1 MKQWRSKI
9 KLASRILPVIL
20 IERRKYL
27 KYLFDFI
34 FRSRLAVGKAYH
46 NGDGFSPPP
55 RLITLGITDYCNL
68 RCQMCPFQQS
78 ELEKDVLPF
87 DLIKKIIDEVSGFAY
102 YIALCGRGE
111 TLLHPDL
118 FKIINYIKTRGLV
131 CAIGTNGTL
140 LEEKAEELINSGVD
154 ILNISVDGIG
164 ETHDRIRGVPGTFQ
178 KVINGIHKVKSV
190 AQKHKLI
197 ITINS
202 AVTGSGY
209 KQLTELCQLANET
222 GMDILTVAHPAYIRP
237 PKMLKAQKNLLR
249 ELPIPEDALSWEN
262 VDVGNED
269 INLDDLY
276 RVVKEISQQDQGTIV
291 LSTPNLTTLAA
302 LKRYYEFSGFVIKK
316 APKCLWESAYVAS
329 NGDLMMCDVYRMGN
343 LKDDKFLDVWNNES
357 CRNLRKLLKKYGRFP
372 ICSTCCRYYAR

>member
-9 KLASRILPVIL
+9 KLASGVLPVIL
-20 IERRKYL
+20 TKRRRYL

-34 FRSRLAVGKAYH
+34 FISPLTTGKAYH

-87 DLIKKIIDEVSGFAY
+87 NLIKKIIDEVSGFAH

-118 FKIINYIKTRGLV
+118 FNIINYIKAKGLI

-154 ILNISVDGIG
+154 ILNISIDAIG
-164 ETHDRIRGVPGTFQ
+164 ETHDKIRGVPGTFQ

-209 KQLTELCQLANET
+209 KQLTELYQLANET
-222 GMDILTVAHPAYIRP
+222 GMDILTVAHPSYIRP
-237 PKMLKAQKNLLR
+237 PKMLKAQKKLLR
-249 ELPIPEDALSWEN
+249 ELTIPEDTLSWDN
-262 VDVGNED
+262 VDVGDED

-291 LSTPNLTTLAA
+291 LSTPHLTTLAA

-316 APKCLWESAYVAS
+316 TPKCLWESAYVAS

-343 LKDDKFLDVWNNES
+343 LKDSKFLDVWNNEN